1 MAIWWRDWAVVPILN
16 LLSGASARLSFSCA
30 EWVLPAL
37 FYALLALCKRRAAR
51 ALLCLCLVPVL
62 LWCSLFFCA
71 AETPVSSAD
80 AQTLENM
87 CAALVDRLNARP
99 LAFSGSTSDDSRVK
113 TANFPFWMRLMN
125 ISGIFIPITGEILI
139 SPNAAPAAL
148 PFTIVHEKM
157 HLRGIA
163 DEGEANIAAYR
174 ECRAAGGEAADSADL
189 WALGYGLRALKRKD
203 AAACARIDAQMQPH
217 LRRALR
223 FFDVNAAP
231 SDYEN
236 LSFYLAANPAYW
248 YNDTIPTTENVI
260 A

>member
-1 MAIWWRDWAVVPILN
+1 MAVWWRDWVVVPILN

-30 EWVLPAL
+30 EWILPAL
-37 FYALLALCKRRAAR
+37 FCALLALCKRRAAR

-71 AETPVSSAD
+71 AEAPGSSAD
-80 AQTLENM
+80 AQPLEAM

-139 SPNAAPAAL
+139 SPDAAPAAL

-189 WALGYGLRALKRKD
+189 WALGYGLRILKRKD
-203 AAACARIDAQMQPH
+203 VAAFARIDAQMQPH

-236 LSFYLAANPAYW
+236 LSSYLAANPAYW

>member
-30 EWVLPAL
+30 EWILPVLIG
-37 FYALLALCKRRAAR
+37 ALLVLRKRRAAR

-71 AETPVSSAD
+71 AEAPAPPAD
-80 AQTLENM
+80 AQSLADM

-99 LAFSGSTSDDSRVK
+99 LAFSGSIGDDSRVK

-139 SPNAAPAAL
+139 SPDAAPAAL

-163 DEGEANIAAYR
+163 DEGEANIAAFR
-174 ECRAAGGEAADSADL
+174 ECRAASGEAADSADL
-189 WALGYGLRALKRKD
+189 WALGYGLRVLKRED
-203 AAACARIDAQMQPH
+203 ASACARIEARMQPH
-217 LRRALR
+217 LRRAMR

-248 YNDTIPTTENVI
+248 YNDTIPITENVI

>member
-1 MAIWWRDWAVVPILN
+1 MAVWWRDWVVVPILN
-16 LLSGASARLSFSCA
+16 LLSGASALLSFSCA

-37 FYALLALCKRRAAR
+37 FCALLALCKRRAAR

-71 AETPVSSAD
+71 AEAPVSSAD
-80 AQTLENM
+80 AQPLEAM

-125 ISGIFIPITGEILI
+125 ISGIFIPVTGEILI
-139 SPNAAPAAL
+139 SPDAAPAAL

-163 DEGEANIAAYR
+163 DEGEANIAAFR

-189 WALGYGLRALKRKD
+189 WALGYGLRILKRKD
-203 AAACARIDAQMQPH
+203 AAAFARIDAQMQPH

-236 LSFYLAANPAYW
+236 LSSYLAANPAYW

>member
-1 MAIWWRDWAVVPILN
+1 MAIWWRDWVVVPILN
-16 LLSGASARLSFSCA
+16 LLSGASARLSFSCV
-30 EWVLPAL
+30 EWILPAL
-37 FYALLALCKRRAAR
+37 FCALLALRRWRAAR
-51 ALLCLCLVPVL
+51 ALLCLCLAPVL
-62 LWCSLFFCA
+62 LWCSLFFCT
-71 AETPVSSAD
+71 AETPASPSA
-80 AQTLENM
+80 QSFESM
-87 CAALVDRLNARP
+87 CAALVDHLNARP
-99 LAFSGSTSDDSRVK
+99 LAFSGSIGDDPHVK

-139 SPNAAPAAL
+139 SPDVAPAAL
-148 PFTIVHEKM
+148 SFTIMHEKM

-189 WALGYGLRALKRKD
+189 WALGYGLRALKRED
-203 AAACARIDAQMQPH
+203 AAACARIDARMQPH

-236 LSFYLAANPAYW
+236 LASYLAANPACW
-248 YNDTIPTTENVI
+248 YNDIIPTTENVI

>member
-1 MAIWWRDWAVVPILN
+1 MAVWWRDWAVVPILN

-30 EWVLPAL
+30 EWILPAL
-37 FYALLALCKRRAAR
+37 FCALPVLRKRRAAR

-71 AETPVSSAD
+71 AEAPVSPGV
-80 AQTLENM
+80 QTLETM
-87 CAALVDRLNARP
+87 CTALVDRLNARP

-139 SPNAAPAAL
+139 SPDAAPAAL

-189 WALGYGLRALKRKD
+189 WALGYGLRILKRKD
-203 AAACARIDAQMQPH
+203 AAAFARIDAQMQPH

-223 FFDVNAAP
+223 FFDVNAAT

-236 LSFYLAANPAYW
+236 LAFYLAANPAYW

>member
-30 EWVLPAL
+30 EWIMPAL
-37 FYALLALCKRRAAR
+37 FCALFVLRKRRAAR

-71 AETPVSSAD
+71 AEAHVSPD
-80 AQTLENM
+80 AQMLESM
-87 CAALVDRLNARP
+87 CVALVDRLNARP
-99 LAFSGSTSDDSRVK
+99 LAFSGSIGDDSRVK

-139 SPNAAPAAL
+139 SPDAAPAAL

-163 DEGEANIAAYR
+163 DEGEANIAAFR

-189 WALGYGLRALKRKD
+189 WALGYGLRVLKRED
-203 AAACARIDAQMQPH
+203 ASGCARIDARMQPH
-217 LRRALR
+217 LRRAMR

-248 YNDTIPTTENVI
+248 YNDTIPITENVI